1 MMDFLEKYSRQF
13 GKLKRAYQHGGAPHK
28 PILLLAILKSV
39 ESKVI
44 TSNRI
49 YITPELIMNFRELWS
64 KLVTTKHQMNF
75 ALPFFHMQSEP
86 FWRIITKPGAFV
98 PLTSSHS
105 IKSLGSLNESIQY
118 AEIDKE
124 LWDLIMNGQTNLT
137 LTKLLL
143 SNYFSELSN
152 VTLDYQE
159 LHEIE
164 HQIMHDDQ
172 YTYKARIVNI
182 QNNYNNEQGQELL
195 YIRCGIFKREI
206 PKIYNYSCAISKM
219 RIATSSNAQ
228 LVDACHIVPFSVS
241 KNDTITNGISLC
253 PNLHRAF
260 DRGLI
265 TIDSNYRVKVS
276 PKLTE
281 DDSPYS
287 IKQFE
292 GQEIVLPSITSQYPL
307 LENLDWH
314 SKEKWISN

>member
-1 MMDFLEKYSRQF
+1 MDFLEKYCRQF

-64 KLVTTKHQMNF
+64 KLVMTKHQMNF

-124 LWDLIMNGQTNLT
+124 LWDLMMNGQTNLT
-137 LTKLLL
+137 LTRLLL
-143 SNYFSELSN
+143 STYFSELSN
-152 VTLDYQE
+152 VTLEYQE

-172 YTYKARIVNI
+172 YTYKARIVDI
-182 QNNYNNEQGQELL
+182 ENNYNNEQGQELL

-292 GQEIVLPSITSQYPL
+292 GQEIVLPSTTSQYPL

>member
-1 MMDFLEKYSRQF
+1 MDFLEKYRRQF

-44 TSNRI
+44 TSNKI

-124 LWDLIMNGQTNLT
+124 LWELIMNGQTNLT

-182 QNNYNNEQGQELL
+182 ENNYNNEQGQELL

-228 LVDACHIVPFSVS
+228 LIDACHIVPFSVS

>member
-1 MMDFLEKYSRQF
+1 MMEFLEKYSRLF
-13 GKLKRAYQHGGAPHK
+13 GTLKRAYQNGGAPHK

-105 IKSLGSLNESIQY
+105 IKSLGSLNENIQH

-124 LWDLIMNGQTNLT
+124 LWDLMLNAQTNLT

-143 SNYFSELSN
+143 STYFSESSN
-152 VTLDYQE
+152 VTLEYGE

-164 HQIMHDDQ
+164 NQIMHDDQ
-172 YTYKARIVNI
+172 YTYKARILDI
-182 QNNYNNEQGQELL
+182 ENNYNNEQGQEIL

-206 PKIYNYSCAISKM
+206 PKIYNYTCAISKM

-265 TIDSNYRVKVS
+265 TIDSSYRVKVS

>member
-1 MMDFLEKYSRQF
+1 MEFLEKYSRLF
-13 GKLKRAYQHGGAPHK
+13 GTLKRAYQNGGAPHK

-105 IKSLGSLNESIQY
+105 IKSLGSLNENIQY

-124 LWDLIMNGQTNLT
+124 LWDLMLNAQTNLT

-143 SNYFSELSN
+143 STYFSESSN
-152 VTLDYQE
+152 VTLEYGE

-172 YTYKARIVNI
+172 YTYKARILDI
-182 QNNYNNEQGQELL
+182 ESNYNNEQGQEIL

-206 PKIYNYSCAISKM
+206 PKIYNYTCAISKM

-265 TIDSNYRVKVS
+265 TIDSSYRVKVS